1 MAFHKPNF
9 GISCF
14 ILHTKHFIDEL
25 KIEQMFSPHG
35 NILGSSNLDSQY
47 LQLVSFFFVVEFKCQ
62 LNNKLF
68 IFSSLKYIFNVFFT
82 AKKCFITVTV
92 QNITIRYQSLQ
103 VVIERFRV

>member
-1 MAFHKPNF
+1 
-9 GISCF
+9 
-14 ILHTKHFIDEL
+14 LHEHFIDEL

-47 LQLVSFFFVVEFKCQ
+47 LQLASFFFVVEFKCQ

-68 IFSSLKYIFNVFFT
+68 IFSSLKYIFNVLIYELVT